1 MLVLDYDLI
10 CAHILLPF
18 VRDARPPATAV
29 VSLDNAVLCKV
40 LLKVHKP
47 RSQSVKL
54 VDDALQSETAHFD
67 CCSALGMLPCDACS
81 AQ

>member
-29 VSLDNAVLCKV
+29 VSLHNAVLC
-40 LLKVHKP
+40 
-47 RSQSVKL
+47 
-54 VDDALQSETAHFD
+54 
-67 CCSALGMLPCDACS
+67 LGAIESTRCKGESKCQISGGNCTLMIVAVP
-81 AQ
+81 